1 MTILRASDL
10 QGTARETLLS
20 SLRHQVEMGTQS
32 NIVRDILH
40 NNNMGVAL
48 TTMQGTL
55 GGTPL

>member
-1 MTILRASDL
+1 MTILRALDL

-20 SLRHQVEMGTQS
+20 SLRLQVEMGTQS
-32 NIVRDILH
+32 NIVRDVLH

-48 TTMQGTL
+48 TTTQGTL